1 MYVGNSFYG
10 IEAAAQG
17 YFNKTAE
24 KLTLPEAAMLVGAT
38 NNPYKYS
45 PYTKLKLDGTEQRS
59 DLENKLLFYS
69 HTENDGFDDPTQV
82 ELNMIDKLYSWGLI
96 TDYDTYSQLK
106 KGTMIVRKAVLNENA
121 VGRAKTV
128 LGKMKQYGYISQSE
142 YDQACLDAANIKIEI
157 PKNIQTIVSSVE
169 DYVYDEVI
177 NALKDQGYTQ
187 EEANNI
193 YYNGGLQI
201 QTTIDSSMQ
210 AELEAQYNNSS
221 NFPSTITDANGVTQ
235 PQSAMVII
243 DYHNG
248 QIKSLIGGRNVKG
261 KRTLNRATSPVQP
274 GSTIKPLSIYTAAID
289 TLEMTQSTVFSDAR
303 GGYKFKENRK
313 WNPSTTTAGVGN
325 MSLRLGLAK
334 SSNTVAVKT
343 AENLGESYQDCIDVM
358 MDYLK
363 NFGITT
369 VVDSKTNSSNTTD
382 RSFPSLVLGGMAYG
396 ISPLEMSAAYGA
408 LANGGVYIEHTVFT
422 TVSTYNGELIVK
434 STPQEHRVV
443 DEEVAYV
450 MTDMLK
456 AVLTEG
462 TGSDA
467 SIGKM
472 PVAGKTGT
480 TNNKY
485 CVWFVGY
492 TPYYVGA
499 TYIGDDVGRKDSNG
513 NKIDLRPVEG
523 SSSTT
528 AKLWANV
535 MKPIHENLE
544 VVDFEKPSGINF
556 YKINLTDG
564 GLSSYGSNAAFVKGT
579 SPTRTSSYS
588 VPTPSNTGTT
598 QDEPTNDNAGDGDNP
613 PDDNTDNNNGDNT
626 NDNNNN
632 NNQTPGGN
640 QDDNNN
646 GDNGN
651 TGGGDNQDNTTPGD
665 NGETNTGGITD
676 TNNATEALQ
685 PEQ

>member
-1 MYVGNSFYG
+1 
-10 IEAAAQG
+10 
-17 YFNKTAE
+17 
-24 KLTLPEAAMLVGAT
+24 
-38 NNPYKYS
+38 
-45 PYTKLKLDGTEQRS
+45 
-59 DLENKLLFYS
+59 
-69 HTENDGFDDPTQV
+69 
-82 ELNMIDKLYSWGLI
+82 
-96 TDYDTYSQLK
+96 
-106 KGTMIVRKAVLNENA
+106 
-121 VGRAKTV
+121 
-128 LGKMKQYGYISQSE
+128 
-142 YDQACLDAANIKIEI
+142 
-157 PKNIQTIVSSVE
+157 
-169 DYVYDEVI
+169 
-177 NALKDQGYTQ
+177 
-187 EEANNI
+187 
-193 YYNGGLQI
+193 
-201 QTTIDSSMQ
+201 MQ

-408 LANGGVYIEHTVFT
+408 LANGGVYIEPTVFT

-676 TNNATEALQ
+676 TNNATEALK